1 MKGIKTDR
9 GLLHD
14 YLWEIKDRNDV
25 VKINQQYLSDELNIS
40 NFTLSHLLIKMVDE
54 GRLQRLGNSRF
65 IVKDPV
71 SWRLESSKMD
81 TLF

>member
-1 MKGIKTDR
+1 MQGVKTDR

-14 YLWEIKDRNDV
+14 YLWETKDRNDV
-25 VKINQQYLSDELNIS
+25 VKVNQQYLSDELDIS
-40 NFTLSHLLIKMVDE
+40 SFTLSHLLKKMVNE
-54 GRLQRLGNSRF
+54 GRLERLGNSRF
-65 IVKDPV
+65 MVKDPV